1 MTLSPEAFAVILMG
15 MWGACVGS
23 FLNVVIFRVPAGLSV
38 VSPPSRCPGC
48 EKKLAWYDNVP
59 VLGWLWLRGK
69 CRSCK
74 MSISVQYP
82 LVELF
87 TAVMFAGLTWVY
99 YFTGLRP
106 VFSEAGLAATW
117 PVLGVHLTLLA
128 CMIAASVIDAKL
140 YIIPLGI
147 VWLASVVA
155 LFSPVAGAAGFL
167 SPDYLEVG
175 AWWASLV
182 PVASPTEGR
191 MAFGAGAGLLVSL
204 LLLWKRWIPQS
215 FAEEPELAE
224 GFDADDPNAMLV
236 HPHPRREVAKEIL
249 FLTLPVLLALIGLSI
264 DIEVKEILRDVG
276 TTESQ
281 AVSWP
286 GPNAFLG
293 VLLGYLVGG
302 GVVWFIRIFGTLLFG
317 KEAMGL
323 GDVHLMAAVGAV
335 IGWRDATLAFFIAP
349 FIGIAVVVFMTLAGT
364 LLKGKGFRGR
374 VIPYGPSLCVAT
386 VVVMVFR
393 NEIWAYLLPT
403 LG

>member
-15 MWGACVGS
+15 LWGACVGS
-23 FLNVVIFRVPAGLSV
+23 FLNVVIYRVPAGLSV

-69 CRSCK
+69 CRNCR

-155 LFSPVAGAAGFL
+155 LCSPAAGAAGL
-167 SPDYLEVG
+167 LGERWLEVG
-175 AWWASLV
+175 SWWASLV
-182 PVASPTEGR
+182 PVAGTAETF
-191 MAFGAGAGLLVSL
+191 AALGAGFGLLIAL
-204 LLLWKRWIPQS
+204 LLLKTGKFPLS
-215 FAEEPELAE
+215 FAEEPDLPE
-224 GFDADDPNAMLV
+224 GADPNDPNLLIV
-236 HPHPRREVAKEIL
+236 HPHPRREVLKEVL
-249 FLTLPVLLALIGLSI
+249 FLSPVVVFGVLLWWFMGQPFAVVDSLGALPPKPQVMG
-264 DIEVKEILRDVG
+264 
-276 TTESQ
+276 
-281 AVSWP
+281 
-286 GPNAFLG
+286 AFAG

-302 GVVWFIRIFGTLLFG
+302 GVVWGIRIFGTLLFG

-349 FIGIAVVVFMTLAGT
+349 FIGIAVVVCMTLAGT

-386 VVVMVFR
+386 GVVMVFR
-393 NEIWAYLLPT
+393 NQIWAYLLPT